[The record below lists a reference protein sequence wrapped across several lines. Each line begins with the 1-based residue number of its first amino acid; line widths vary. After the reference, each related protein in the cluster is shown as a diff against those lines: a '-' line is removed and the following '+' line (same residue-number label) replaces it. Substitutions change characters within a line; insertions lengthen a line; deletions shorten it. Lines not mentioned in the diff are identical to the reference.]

1 MDTPLDFLRNWLPL
15 GRRDSDSEGG
25 GSSETAQA
33 LKAWLEHMADA
44 PTEEI
49 LASLAHRLGP
59 MVAAQ
64 SNLHMRMKL
73 LDAFDDIARDLL
85 PALEHDIET
94 SPLPFSAQAQTKALA
109 ADNLLKGLATAYG
122 AVVANM
128 ESRRLASGLAQLA
141 QQATQRAI
149 LALRRRQL
157 LAYRAYATPSTGSW
171 QQLHELHRTA
181 GRLGLLG
188 TPRSGLPIEQLYFST
203 LLVAYADPGKFAR
216 TELQTL
222 QECAEQGAGLVHLR
236 PPEAVKDARPG
247 TPLFVVTPTETG
259 PGKPLVRT
267 RLAGTADHL
276 YLDCTNLAATLRS
289 DIGAK
294 ARLDMP
300 HTWLLP
306 HAPLPMLRTLAEM
319 WGAQP
324 TRRFSRMRFKPR
336 ADLVVGLL
344 DVSLFLS
351 GGAFRRRNSDG
362 ERRGVSSPAVS
373 EWALVDES
381 PDGYG
386 IRYLR
391 GDIGN
396 VEVGDI
402 VGIRPRESSH
412 VQICLVRRVSNAGQT
427 RFELGLQNLSP
438 HALVID
444 LPARAG
450 AVRAKAVLLPRLPAF
465 NNAAGLLSTPGSAPE
480 GLEILYP
487 VAGTRIRLKLSQRL
501 EGNARNEFHLLLPA

>member
-15 GRRDSDSEGG
+15 GRQDQESG
-25 GSSETAQA
+25 SETPQA
-33 LKAWLEHMADA
+33 VKAWLEHMADA

-49 LASLAHRLGP
+49 VTSLAHRLGP
-59 MVAAQ
+59 MLASQ
-64 SNLHMRMKL
+64 SNLHMRVKL
-73 LDAFDDIARDLL
+73 LDAFDEIARDLL
-85 PALEHDIET
+85 PTLEHDIEA
-94 SPLPFSAQAQTKALA
+94 SSLPFSAHAQTKALA
-109 ADNLLKGLATAYG
+109 TDNLLKGLATGYG
-122 AVVANM
+122 AVVATM
-128 ESRRLASGLAQLA
+128 ESRRLAGGLTQLA
-141 QQATQRAI
+141 QHAIQRAI

-171 QQLHELHRTA
+171 QQLHELYRTA

-188 TPRSGLPIEQLYFST
+188 APRAGLPIEQLHFST
-203 LLVAYADPGKFAR
+203 LLVAYAEPGKFAR
-216 TELQTL
+216 TELQLL

-236 PPEAVKDARPG
+236 HPETLKDARPD
-247 TPLFVVTPTETG
+247 TPLFVVAPGESG

-306 HAPLPMLRTLAEM
+306 HAPLAMLRTLAAM

-351 GGAFRRRNSDG
+351 GGAFRRRNSDS
-362 ERRGVSSPAVS
+362 ERRGISSPAVS

-396 VEVGDI
+396 VEVGDV

-438 HALVID
+438 RALVVD
-444 LPARAG
+444 LPARTG
-450 AVRAKAVLLPRLPAF
+450 AARAKAVLLPRLPAF
-465 NNAAGLLSTPGSAPE
+465 NNAAGLLSTPGSVPE
-480 GLEILYP
+480 GLEIVYP
-487 VAGTRIRLKLSQRL
+487 VAGTKVRLKLAQRL
-501 EGNARNEFHLLLPA
+501 EGNARNDFHLLLPA